1 MEDSHDTCLMDWSP
15 DRPAGAEPT
24 LGDMTSSQAS
34 NEVAGELAAISTR
47 SRVSGRGRSIIWK
60 HFEKLPGYEQHR
72 RVRCLHCDKQ
82 YVCNGSSTGN
92 LWKHLKTV
100 HPDVTVDQQ
109 PAEGLRHVVYS
120 HDAFREALS
129 RWIVATDQPFT
140 AVDDPSFQE
149 LVYLMHPDAKLPSND
164 TARRDI
170 AKLFKEEKER
180 VGALLRDVPGR
191 LSFTADV
198 WTSPNGQAFLGI
210 TVHWIDRNWK
220 IRSLLMD
227 IPPISGKHSGEN
239 LCGIFKRA
247 CDEFGVLPKLLAV
260 TTDSAFNNNT
270 FMRSLKEE
278 CQRQGISFD
287 HESRHVR
294 CMAHIIHL
302 AVGDFLD
309 ELDSYPE
316 DSENAYGENYIPD
329 PRSAGFI
336 PRLRK
341 LVVEIRSSVQRCEQ
355 FARQCEADKIRPKE
369 LMVDVRTRWNST
381 YDMIERALELRK
393 PLDEMAEL
401 VSDLRKYKLTDGEW
415 KLLVGIH
422 KFFGLFKVASNQL
435 CATSYPTLAATVPVY
450 NFMIDR
456 LEDYRDTDTC
466 PAATKA
472 ATNVAIDRLKQFYVE
487 TDAEVYTVATV
498 LDPHH
503 KFDYYRSHHW
513 ERKWIELARR
523 TFNDAYAHYRA
534 PPAPDA
540 CEMAPSEWCYSAE
553 DNGYIHHYGEDTL
566 PAGYFYEP
574 LHIAERD
581 ELKEYLRAQQ
591 ATPNASTLLWWNVN
605 GGAYPR
611 LAAMASDYL
620 AIPATSV
627 PVECAFSGGTDLIQP
642 KRGALKEDIIRA
654 CMCLKSWLELLR

>member
-1 MEDSHDTCLMDWSP
+1 MEDSHDTCPMDWSLS
-15 DRPAGAEPT
+15 RPASAEPT
-24 LGDMTSSQAS
+24 LGDMTGSQAS
-34 NEVAGELAAISTR
+34 NEMAGELAARDARPRAPGKRR
-47 SRVSGRGRSIIWK
+47 SNIWN
-60 HFEKLPGYEQHR
+60 HFEKLPGFEQHR
-72 RVRCLHCDKQ
+72 RVKCLHCDKH

-92 LWKHLKTV
+92 LWKHIKKA
-100 HPDVTVDQQ
+100 HPDVVVDQQ
-109 PAEGLRHVVYS
+109 PAAGLQRAVYS
-120 HDAFREALS
+120 HDVFREALAK
-129 RWIVATDQPFT
+129 WIVATDQPFT
-140 AVDDPSFQE
+140 AVDHPSFQE
-149 LVYLMHPDAKLPSND
+149 LVYLLHPDAKLPSND

-180 VGALLRDVPGR
+180 VGALLRDAPGC

-198 WTSPNGQAFLGI
+198 WTSPNGLAFLGI
-210 TVHWIDRNWK
+210 TVHWIDWNWK
-220 IRSLLMD
+220 IHSLLMD
-227 IPPISGKHSGEN
+227 IPPISGKHTGEN
-239 LCGIFKRA
+239 LSGIFQRA
-247 CDEFGVLPKLLAV
+247 CDEFGVLHKLLAV
-260 TTDSAFNNNT
+260 TTDSASNNNT

-278 CQRQGISFD
+278 CQRRGILFD

-294 CMAHIIHL
+294 CMAHVIHL
-302 AVGDFLD
+302 AVGDFLNA
-309 ELDSYPE
+309 LNSMPE

-341 LVVEIRSSVQRCEQ
+341 LVVEIRSSVQRREQ
-355 FARQCEADKIRPKE
+355 FARQCEAAKIRPKE
-369 LMVDVRTRWNST
+369 LVVDVRTRWNST

-466 PAATKA
+466 PAATRV
-472 ATNVAIDRLKQFYVE
+472 ATDAAIDRLKQFYVG
-487 TDAEVYTVATV
+487 TDAEVYTVATI

-503 KFDYYRSHHW
+503 KLDYYHNHHW
-513 ERKWIELARR
+513 EREWIELARR
-523 TFNDAYAHYRA
+523 TFDDAYAHYRA

-553 DNGYIHHYGEDTL
+553 DNGHVHHYGEGML

-574 LHIAERD
+574 PRITERD
-581 ELKEYLRAQQ
+581 EFKEYLGAQQ
-591 ATPNASTLLWWNVN
+591 AMPNTSTLQWWETN
-605 GGAYPR
+605 GGAYPS
-611 LAAMASDYL
+611 LEAMARNYL
-620 AIPATSV
+620 TIPATSI
-627 PVECAFSGGTDLIQP
+627 PAECAFSGGTDLVHP

-654 CMCLKSWLELLR
+654 CMCLKSWLELPR